1 MRPDQVADWD
11 VPDEPAAVADLRAA
25 VTRQLA
31 HWGLSDLVFTTE
43 LILSELVS
51 NAMRYTM
58 GPIHLRLLC
67 DHALTC
73 EVFDSSTAIP
83 HLHQAS
89 TMDENGRGLSLVARL
104 AERWGARHTQ
114 AGKVI
119 WTEQPLPQTPSAGM
133 DARPVATTGH
143 PSQGSRAGHYD
154 PCPV

>member
-1 MRPDQVADWD
+1 
-11 VPDEPAAVADLRAA
+11 
-25 VTRQLA
+25 
-31 HWGLSDLVFTTE
+31 
-43 LILSELVS
+43 LILSELVN
-51 NAMRYTM
+51 NAIRYTT

-89 TMDENGRGLSLVARL
+89 TMDEGGRGLFLVARL
-104 AERWGARHTQ
+104 AERWGTRCTQ

-119 WTEQPLPQTPSAGM
+119 WTEQPLPQTPAAGM